1 MEFYLTNNFGRCV
14 TSYFESTVNIYEVIR
29 RVNYTSHTFC
39 RSKGSINPI
48 MFTEVFALSRRKT
61 PSVPPDRLLAQL
73 DKVEQQLQ
81 QWIALSPENADW
93 FKRDPLGAMRAAGL
107 NIEDDILLELE
118 LITKAIAK
126 KLK

>member
-1 MEFYLTNNFGRCV
+1 
-14 TSYFESTVNIYEVIR
+14 
-29 RVNYTSHTFC
+29 
-39 RSKGSINPI
+39 

-61 PSVPPDRLLAQL
+61 TPVHPDRLLAQL

-81 QWIALSPENADW
+81 QWIARSQENADW

-107 NIEDDILLELE
+107 NIEDDIMLELE
-118 LITKAIAK
+118 LITKAIAR